1 MWFNLAASR
10 LPPGENRD
18 KAVNNRNAVAALMTP
33 AQVVEAQRLAGEW
46 KPRGEQAE

>member
-1 MWFNLAASR
+1 MWYSLAASR

-18 KAVNNRNAVAALMTP
+18 KAVNNGNAVAALMTP
-33 AQVVEAQRLAGEW
+33 AQVAEAQRLAGEC